1 MENQEQQIEKDL
13 LKQCY
18 QKIGAYELMV
28 DNQKRFIDVQ
38 ENLIKDIKEAN
49 HGMNDELIRR
59 GRAIEIL
66 GEELD
71 EYEGML
77 GSYHIRFSN

>member
-1 MENQEQQIEKDL
+1 MENQDQQIEKDL

-38 ENLIKDIKEAN
+38 ENIINEIKEAN
-49 HGMNDELIRR
+49 HGMNNELIRR

-71 EYEGML
+71 EYESMFN
-77 GSYHIRFSN
+77 SYHIRFSN

>member
-1 MENQEQQIEKDL
+1 MDTNEQIQNDL

-18 QKIGAYELMV
+18 HKIGAYEVMA
-28 DNQKRFIDVQ
+28 DNQKRFIDLQ
-38 ENLIKDIKEAN
+38 ENLIKEIKEAN
-49 HGMNDELIRR
+49 HGMNNELIKR

-71 EYEGML
+71 EYEGMF
-77 GSYHIRFSN
+77 GNYHKQFSN

>member
-38 ENLIKDIKEAN
+38 DNLIKDIKEAN
-49 HGMNDELIRR
+49 QGMNDELIRR
-59 GRAIEIL
+59 GRTIEIL

-71 EYEGML
+71 EYEGMF